1 MTWEMK
7 TDRPIYLQLIEQIKR
22 RIVSGEFPAG
32 SQLPPV
38 RALAEQAAVNPNT
51 MQKAFSEL
59 EREGLV
65 FTQRTSGSFI
75 TEDEDMIEQL
85 KTMLAQ
91 EVITEFFLQMNGLG
105 FTKEDAIHLIES
117 TAKEQNI

>member
-32 SQLPPV
+32 NQLPPV

-65 FTQRTSGSFI
+65 FTQRTSGRFI

>member
-1 MTWEMK
+1 MK

-38 RALAEQAAVNPNT
+38 RTLAEQAAVNPNT

-65 FTQRTSGSFI
+65 FTQRTSGRFI
-75 TEDEDMIEQL
+75 TEDKAMIEQL

-117 TAKEQNI
+117 TAKEQKI

>member
-1 MTWEMK
+1 M
-7 TDRPIYLQLIEQIKR
+7 
-22 RIVSGEFPAG
+22 SGEFPAG
-32 SQLPPV
+32 SELPPGA
-38 RALAEQAAVNPNT
+38 ALAEQAAVNPKT

-65 FTQRTSGSFI
+65 FTQRTSGRFI
-75 TEDEDMIEQL
+75 TEDEDMIEQ
-85 KTMLAQ
+85 
-91 EVITEFFLQMNGLG
+91 TENHVGSGSHYRIFLQMNGLG

>member
-65 FTQRTSGSFI
+65 FTQRTSGRFI
-75 TEDEDMIEQL
+75 TEDKDMIEQL

-91 EVITEFFLQMNGLG
+91 EVIMEFFLQMNGLG

-117 TAKEQNI
+117 CASD